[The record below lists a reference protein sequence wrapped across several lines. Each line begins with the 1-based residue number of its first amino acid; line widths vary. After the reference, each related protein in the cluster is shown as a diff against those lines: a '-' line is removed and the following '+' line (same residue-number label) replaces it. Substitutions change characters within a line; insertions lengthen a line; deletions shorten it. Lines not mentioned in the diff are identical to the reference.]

1 MEIKKCPFCG
11 GIGELTMDEK
21 IEIDEKA
28 VRKSAEQESAFVDML
43 NQEVKELQEN
53 MEIVNLENELSNIQT
68 YSYMEIYP
76 CRQKQSNRIVAEHLI
91 MKGYRKESRKE
102 SDTAKEILTEL
113 KNTRFHKGTL
123 TYDFEMALN
132 KIAEKYGVDLGE

>member
-1 MEIKKCPFCG
+1 MRKN
-11 GIGELTMDEK
+11 GIGELTRDKK

-102 SDTAKEILTEL
+102 SDTAKEILQMINSIPTNEVNEL
-113 KNTRFHKGTL
+113 NHLRLLKK
-123 TYDFEMALN
+123 A
-132 KIAEKYGVDLGE
+132 IAEKYGVDLGE